1 MKNHELD
8 HLRSSASE
16 VENHYIDE
24 YVAGR
29 ISRQRLLQLGTG
41 IGMSVPLLGMFGTAS
56 ALASPKSGA
65 SAKAGGTLR
74 VGSLKAAI
82 AIDPVTSN
90 TQATLAATSITGE
103 YLVYVSPA
111 TGQLKPEIATAW
123 KSPDGKGKSW
133 VFTIRQGVKFHDGSP
148 LTADDVVATFKR
160 LCDPTVASQALSVL
174 KGLLAPDGITKT
186 GPFEVTMTPVT
197 PSPSLPFLIGSP
209 LYNAVILPA
218 NYTVGS
224 YEKTFPGTGPYK
236 LTAYTSGVSATFV
249 RNTAYWGGTPALD
262 GVNLTFYA
270 DTASQIQALQGGEL
284 DLIPQFGYQE
294 GQGLIKSKQ
303 FTIFSTKSSVH
314 RELPMRVDVAPFNDK
329 NVRVALALALN
340 RPSIIKTLFGGEA
353 VPGNDSPIA
362 PSQAVYPKGVA
373 QRKQNLA
380 QAKKLAAG
388 KKISTQ
394 LTTQNAYELPDLAV
408 LVQNAAKAIGFTIK
422 PKLLSVTA
430 YYAGSGAKA
439 LPGKAGQFV
448 PGGTPW
454 LNAVFT
460 GTDWAPRPVPNAI
473 LTAAYK
479 TGGIWNA
486 SHYSNKALDT
496 LINQFT
502 TTADLGTQKSLAAK
516 MQKIFLADTPVIL
529 PYFYNYLAAGKP
541 SIKGY
546 VADAVGLIR
555 LQGVSMA

>member
-1 MKNHELD
+1 MKNHKLD
-8 HLRSSASE
+8 ELRSSASE
-16 VENHYIDE
+16 VENHYVDE
-24 YVAGR
+24 YVAGN

-41 IGMSVPLLGMFGTAS
+41 IGMSLPLLGMFGTAS
-56 ALASPKSGA
+56 ALASP
-65 SAKAGGTLR
+65 SAHAGRKAGGTLR
-74 VGSLKAAI
+74 IGSLKPAI
-82 AIDPVTSN
+82 AVDPVTSA
-90 TQATLAATSITGE
+90 TQATLALTSITGE
-103 YLVYVSPA
+103 FLVYVSPA

-123 KSPDGKGKSW
+123 KTPDGKGATW
-133 VFTIRQGVKFHDGSP
+133 VFTIRQGVKFHDGTP
-148 LTADDVVATFKR
+148 LTADDVVATFQR
-160 LCDPTVASQALSVL
+160 LSDPKVASAALSVL
-174 KGLLAPDGITKT
+174 KGLLTPDGITKT
-186 GPFEVTMTPVT
+186 GPFEVTMKPVA

-209 LYNAVILPA
+209 MYQGVILPKD
-218 NYTVGS
+218 YVVGT

-236 LTAYTSGVSATFV
+236 LASYVSGTQANFV
-249 RNTAYWGGTPALD
+249 KNPAYWGGAPALD
-262 GVNLTFYA
+262 AVNITLYA
-270 DTASQIQALQGGEL
+270 DTASQIQALQGGTL

-303 FTIFSTKSSVH
+303 FTIFDTKSSVH
-314 RELPMRVDVAPFNDK
+314 RELPMRVDVPPFNDK
-329 NVRVALALALN
+329 AARNALALALN

-362 PSQAVYPKGVA
+362 PSQAVYPKGVP
-373 QRKQNLA
+373 QRKQNLP

-408 LVQNAAKAIGFTIK
+408 LVQNAAKAIGYTIK

-439 LPGKAGQFV
+439 LPGKPGEFV

-473 LTAAYK
+473 LTSAYK
-479 TGGIWNA
+479 TGGVWNA
-486 SHYSNKALDT
+486 SHYSNKAMDK
-496 LINQFT
+496 LIDQFT
-502 TTADLGTQKSLAAK
+502 SSADLGTQRSLAAK
-516 MQKIFLADTPVIL
+516 IQKIFLADTPVIL

-555 LQGVSMA
+555 LQGVSLG